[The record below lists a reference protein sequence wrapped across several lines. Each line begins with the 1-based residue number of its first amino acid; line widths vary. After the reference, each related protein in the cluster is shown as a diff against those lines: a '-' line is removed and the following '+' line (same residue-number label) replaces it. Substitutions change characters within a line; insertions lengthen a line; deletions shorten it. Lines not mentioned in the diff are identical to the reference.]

1 MRIII
6 DAMGG
11 DHAPAAMMRG
21 AAQAVRELGIEIIA
35 VGDEAK
41 MRAALE
47 NTEYT
52 LDGFTLV
59 QASEVIDMHDDPTA
73 AVRHKKDSSMVKA
86 LTILANGEGDAVVS
100 AGSTGALLT
109 GATLLVKRMKGVKR
123 AALGSVIPG
132 AKKPYLLLDCGANVE
147 CRADML
153 QQFGVMGATY
163 MEKVMGVQSPSVALV
178 NNGAEDTKGTSVY
191 VQAHQLLKNSGLN
204 FTGNIEPRD
213 VPTGAADVVVAD
225 GFTGNVILKLTE
237 GLAKYLFGEIKG
249 VFLKSVK
256 TKLAYLMVKSGLREF
271 KKKMDA
277 DEYGGA
283 PLLGIAKPVIK
294 AHGSSGEKAFKN
306 AIRQAKLCVE
316 SGMTETMQK
325 GLLAVKESA
334 REEEVQEK

>member
-178 NNGAEDTKGTSVY
+178 NNGAEDTKGTPVY

>member
-178 NNGAEDTKGTSVY
+178 NNGAEDTKGTPVY

-334 REEEVQEK
+334 REDEVQEK

>member
-1 MRIII
+1 MKIII

-11 DHAPAAMMRG
+11 DNAPGAMMRG
-21 AAQAVRELGIEIIA
+21 AAQAVRELGVEIVA
-35 VGDEAK
+35 VGDEKK
-41 MRAALE
+41 MREALE
-47 NTEYT
+47 GTEYT
-52 LDGFTLV
+52 LEGITLI

-86 LTILANGEGDAVVS
+86 LSMLANGEGDAVVS

-109 GATLLVKRMKGVKR
+109 GATLIVKRMKGVKR

-163 MEKVMGVQSPSVALV
+163 MEKVMAVKDPEVALV
-178 NNGAEDTKGTSVY
+178 NNGAEETKGTPVY
-191 VQAHQLLKNSGLN
+191 VEAHQLLKDSGLH
-204 FTGNIEPRD
+204 FIGNIEPRD
-213 VPTGAADVVVAD
+213 VPAGEADVVVAD

-249 VFLKSVK
+249 VFLKNVK
-256 TKLAYLMVKSGLREF
+256 TKLAYLMVKGGLKEF

-306 AIRQAKLCVE
+306 AVRQAKLCVE

-325 GLLAVKESA
+325 GLLAVKAAA
-334 REEEVQEK
+334 REEE